1 VRLGYTHVKRYPFG
15 YFGWQA
21 LYANPQKESSK
32 TEPIGVHA
40 YFPACRFILLS
51 HVKDREYL
59 QIQHTKRNISL
70 EDIPS
75 EYIFI
80 ELYNEMCSACIDEVE
95 NYKGLFK
102 KIRSDDRLRD
112 RVKMMGIGVG
122 SKKRSVAKFRKT
134 KEISFPL
141 VADEKWELFDCLGK
155 PTLPVAYLVQQADGG
170 RKIRLIKSGH
180 ISSVNDLKQKITM
193 AVSLNE
199 LKK

>member
-15 YFGWQA
+15 YFGWHA
-21 LYANPQKESSK
+21 LYANPKKESPK
-32 TEPIGVHA
+32 TKPIGVHT

-59 QIQHTKRNISL
+59 QIQHTKRSISL

-80 ELYNEMCSACIDEVE
+80 ELYNEMCGACIDEVE

-102 KIRSDDRLRD
+102 KILSDGRLRS

-122 SKKRSVAKFRKT
+122 SKKRSVAKFRKA

-155 PTLPVAYLVQQADGG
+155 PTLPVAYLVQRQADGG

-180 ISSVNDLKQKITM
+180 VSSINDLMQKITI
-193 AVSLNE
+193 AVAQIE
-199 LKK
+199 